1 MPDFRSED
9 IEIYVDEFWDACS
22 RSEKEELIDLIEEK
36 GLVKRIGNSI
46 KDNISLMEQEHLESC
61 EIISNSYIRMSSE
74 ELEIIQQLA
83 KKYKF

>member
-22 RSEKEELIDLIEEK
+22 WSEKEELIDLIEEK
-36 GLVKRIGNSI
+36 GLVKRI